1 MNAVNIVKMK
11 KITAVLSAAALVM
24 SLSAAVSCEKSNDSG
39 REEDTYGES
48 YYQTA
53 SGAEV
58 EFRDGISRSDY
69 PIDTHVGEW
78 LAGCAAED
86 RDDHFEAYTL
96 RHHQPA
102 ENGNTTFTY
111 FIYYPHGGESV
122 SASAELLEGNGE
134 YVIQVH
140 YEAGPGVAE
149 YSLCRVSVT
158 IPTDEAPRLRL
169 LMGEETLGVLS
180 TIAADETPTP

>member
-1 MNAVNIVKMK
+1 MNGK
-11 KITAVLSAAALVM
+11 KITAFMMAAAVVV
-24 SLSAAVSCEKSNDSG
+24 SLSAVVSCG
-39 REEDTYGES
+39 RSDKGKGEADTYGES
-48 YYQTA
+48 HYQTA

-58 EFRDGISRSDY
+58 VLQDGISRSDY
-69 PIDTHVGEW
+69 PIDTYVGEW

-96 RHHQPA
+96 RHKQPA

-111 FIYYPHGGESV
+111 FIYYPHGGEAV

-134 YVIQVH
+134 YVIRVG

-158 IPTDEAPRLRL
+158 IPSEEAPRLRL
-169 LMGEETLGVLS
+169 LAGEEPLGVLS
-180 TIAADETPTP
+180 TVADAERLMP

>member
-1 MNAVNIVKMK
+1 MNMK
-11 KITAVLSAAALVM
+11 KIIAVLSAATLVM
-24 SLSAAVSCEKSNDSG
+24 SLSAAVSCG
-39 REEDTYGES
+39 RTDEGKGEADTYGES

-58 EFRDGISRSDY
+58 VLQDGITRSDY
-69 PIDTHVGEW
+69 PIDTYVGEW

-96 RHHQPA
+96 RHRQTA

-111 FIYYPHGGESV
+111 FIYYPHGGEAV

-134 YVIQVH
+134 YVIRVN

-158 IPTDEAPRLRL
+158 IPSDESPRLRL
-169 LMGEETLGVLS
+169 LVGEETLGVLS
-180 TIAADETPTP
+180 TVAADATQTP